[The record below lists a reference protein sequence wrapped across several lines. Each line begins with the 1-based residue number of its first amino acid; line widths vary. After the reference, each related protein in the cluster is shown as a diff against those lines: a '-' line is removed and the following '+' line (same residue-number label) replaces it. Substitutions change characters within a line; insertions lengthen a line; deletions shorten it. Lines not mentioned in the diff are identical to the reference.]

1 MGVKVKERP
10 KGSGP
15 WWIFID
21 HQGKRK
27 AKKIGGDKRLAQD
40 AAKKN

>member
-1 MGVKVKERP
+1 MGVRVREKV
-10 KGSGP
+10 KGSGE

-27 AKKIGGDKRLAQD
+27 AKKVGRDKRLAELWGE
-40 AAKKN
+40 K

>member
-10 KGSGP
+10 KGPGT

-27 AKKIGGDKRLAQD
+27 AKKVGRDKRLAL
-40 AAKKN
+40 AR